1 MKLLETQRLFW
12 EALRGEEASRSFVAG
27 PDRLHVYAEM
37 FLLRQVDVLRA
48 DFPELAEKLG
58 DEAFFALAKSYV
70 LAHPSEDPDLARL
83 GRAFAQFCGDPL
95 AALEWARCEVF
106 LEAEVPRLLPEEFAQ
121 RLAAGVPPSVRIAPA
136 LRLAGDAGGDEG
148 SHTVVWR
155 TPGDFTLNEV
165 DLPDDEL
172 RALRLALG
180 GAPFEEICGAF
191 DEPARA
197 FEALQSWLAEGWLAR

>member
-1 MKLLETQRLFW
+1 MKLAETQRLFW
-12 EALRGEEASRSFVAG
+12 QALRGEEGSREFVKG

-48 DFPELAEKLG
+48 DFPELAAKLG
-58 DEAFFALAKSYV
+58 DEAFLALAKGYV
-70 LAHPSEDPDLARL
+70 LAHPSDDPDLGRL

-106 LEAEVPRLLPEEFAQ
+106 LEAEVPRLSPEEYAQ
-121 RLAAGVPPSVRIAPA
+121 RLAPGSPPAVRIAPA
-136 LRLAGDAGGDEG
+136 LRIAGN
-148 SHTVVWR
+148 TVVWR
-155 TPGDFTLNEV
+155 TPGDFTLSEV
-165 DLPDDEL
+165 EVPADEL
-172 RALRLALG
+172 RALRLALE

-197 FEALQSWLAEGWLAR
+197 FEALQSWLAEGWMAR

>member
-1 MKLLETQRLFW
+1 MSLAETQRLFW
-12 EALRGEEASRSFVAG
+12 QALRGEEASTAFVAG

-37 FLLRQVDVLRA
+37 FLLRQVDALRA
-48 DFPELAEKLG
+48 DFPELLAKLG
-58 DEAFFALAKSYV
+58 DEAFFALAKRYV
-70 LAHPSEDPDLARL
+70 LAHPSEDADLGRL

-121 RLAAGVPPSVRIAPA
+121 RLTVRIAPA
-136 LRLAGDAGGDEG
+136 LRIAGE
-148 SHTVVWR
+148 TVVWR
-155 TPGDFTLNEV
+155 TPDGFTLNEV

-180 GAPFEEICGAF
+180 GASFEEICGAF

-197 FEALQSWLAEGWLAR
+197 FEALQSWLAEGWMAR